1 MSNQTDLTNK
11 PLPIGFVQ
19 TNAALIAIVLTKI
32 ILVAALVIPIATL
45 TISIATKIILSTAF
59 TIPIATKI
67 IPVATPIATIPRIH
81 VFFGALF
88 VY

>member
-11 PLPIGFVQ
+11 TLTIGFVH

-32 ILVAALVIPIATL
+32 ILVTAFTIPIATL
-45 TISIATKIILSTAF
+45 TIPIATKI
-59 TIPIATKI
+59 IPIATKI

-88 VY
+88 VYFLT